1 MKYDNTN
8 RGALFRNDDKT
19 DDKHADYRGSV
30 NVEGTEYWINAWIN
44 EFKEWHQIY
53 GAAPEAEDGS
63 GKGKRREGKRRHR
76 SRRRGGLLARSGA
89 DVRPIELGHYPI
101 VG

>member
-44 EFKEWHQIY
+44 ESKNGTKY
-53 GAAPEAEDGS
+53 MALRLKPKTAAAKASDAKASAGID
-63 GKGKRREGKRRHR
+63 
-76 SRRRGGLLARSGA
+76 LA
-89 DVRPIELGHYPI
+89 DE
-101 VG
+101 VGF